1 MTEVTKTGI
10 IVVVAV
16 VLAGASI
23 FNQSEPLENPSDDV
37 IGSMM
42 FEDFKDPLD
51 AKSLEI
57 VRHNEDLAEIDQF
70 KVSEIAGVWS
80 IPSHSNYPADAENQ
94 VRDAATI
101 LTDLEIMRIATDL
114 ASEHSLFGV
123 VEPDPE
129 KISAGDKG
137 IGMLIAMQNSKGKDL
152 ARLVVGKQVKG
163 ADGQRFVRRPSQ
175 DRVYV
180 VSLDPDRLSTKFED
194 WIETDLLDMNTWD
207 IKQVMIKDYS
217 VETALTLNGP
227 VISSYDQRMGMQ
239 VSLENNSEWKL
250 DELFEYRA
258 EELRPTE
265 LLEDEELNTD
275 RLNDMKNAFDDLEIV
290 DVDRKP
296 KGLGGDLRAEQDFMK
311 DGDGLSSLFDKGFYP
326 VDLDQTGQLDLL
338 CSDGEVSVR
347 TEDGVEYVLR
357 FGRVAGLEDNTAEST
372 DLNRYL
378 FVMARLRDD
387 MFSAVQETSDPES
400 ETSAAEAVAD
410 GDEKSTENTEEER
423 EKDELQEKREK
434 AEQKIK
440 ELNDRFAD
448 WYYIISEDV
457 FKKIH
462 LARADVIKT
471 KDAAEA
477 GLDMESLRGLQKGLE
492 KENPAPELGNPELGN
507 PELGNP
513 ELGNPEP

>member
-57 VRHNEDLAEIDQF
+57 VRHNEGLAEIDQF

-507 PELGNP
+507 PEP
-513 ELGNPEP
+513 

>member
-507 PELGNP
+507 PEP
-513 ELGNPEP
+513 

>member
-1 MTEVTKTGI
+1 MTDITKTGI
-10 IVVVAV
+10 TVVVAAI
-16 VLAGASI
+16 LASASI
-23 FNQSEPLENPSDDV
+23 FNRTEPFGNPPNDE
-37 IGSMM
+37 IGSFM
-42 FEDFKDPLD
+42 FEDFQDPLS
-51 AKSLEI
+51 AKSLEV

-70 KVSEIAGVWS
+70 KVSKIAGVWS
-80 IPSHSNYPADAENQ
+80 IPSHKNYPADAENQ

-101 LTDLEIMRIATDL
+101 LTDLEILGIATDL

-123 VEPDPE
+123 VEPDPK

-137 IGMLIAMQNSKGKDL
+137 IGTLIVMQDSKGRNL
-152 ARLVVGKQVKG
+152 AHLVVGKQVKG
-163 ADGQRFVRRPSQ
+163 AEGQRFVRRPSQ

-180 VSLDPDRLSTKFED
+180 VSLDPGRLSTKFED

-207 IKQVMIKDYS
+207 IKQVVIKDYS
-217 VETALTLNGP
+217 VDTALTLNGP

-239 VSLENNSEWKL
+239 VSLENNSDWKL
-250 DELFEYRA
+250 DELLEYRA

-275 RLNDMKNAFDDLEIV
+275 RLNDMKNAFDDLKIV

-326 VDLDQTGQLDLL
+326 VDLEQTGQLDLL

-387 MFSAVQETSDPES
+387 MFPAVQETPDPES
-400 ETSAAEAVAD
+400 ATSESEAEAGGA
-410 GDEKSTENTEEER
+410 EESTENTEEER

-434 AEQKIK
+434 AEQKIN
-440 ELNDRFAD
+440 ELNDRFSD

-471 KDAAEA
+471 KDAVEA
-477 GLDMESLRGLQKGLE
+477 GTDIDSLRGLQKGLE
-492 KENPAPELGNPELGN
+492 KED
-507 PELGNP
+507 
-513 ELGNPEP
+513 PEP